1 MGPYLGIG
9 LAIGWGG
16 LLDTTPGGAAN
27 TYAQP
32 GGVFTYRQPDGIGL
46 YIQP

>member
-1 MGPYLGIG
+1 MGYILSQFT
-9 LAIGWGG
+9 LAPVSI
-16 LLDTTPGGAAN
+16 DTTPGGAAN